1 MLADMFVFLFQS
13 EVIYLEKT
21 FTEKMENI
29 AEKHKVEIKFEC
41 YGLIPAFLK
50 SKDIDPTWQR

>member
-1 MLADMFVFLFQS
+1 MLADLFDFSIQS

-41 YGLIPAFLK
+41 YGLIPAVLK
-50 SKDIDPTWQR
+50 SKDIDPAWQR